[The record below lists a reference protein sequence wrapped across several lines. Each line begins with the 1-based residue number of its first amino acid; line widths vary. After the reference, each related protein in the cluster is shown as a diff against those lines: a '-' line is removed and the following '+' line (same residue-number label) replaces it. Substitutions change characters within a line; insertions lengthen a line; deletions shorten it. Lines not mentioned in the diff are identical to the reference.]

1 MYKLSTPEDDL
12 ISKKLTPGSS
22 TGLGEWMTLTDIQ
35 QYLMA
40 DTKFNYLNTQRI
52 GSILTALGFEKQRR
66 TINKSKVMMYYVTR
80 NPM

>member
-1 MYKLSTPEDDL
+1 M
-12 ISKKLTPGSS
+12 G
-22 TGLGEWMTLTDIQ
+22 
-35 QYLMA
+35 